1 MVANPDRIISYVH
14 NIIHIFNL
22 AVKYIQ
28 AFKSHELEIDVL
40 DAHYGEESGTARGHY
55 AEFAVALT
63 NLGIHAGMKQPV
75 VDPFIPQGLVWVKP
89 N

>member
-1 MVANPDRIISYVH
+1 MLKGKQAFEHGIKR
-14 NIIHIFNL
+14 NL
-22 AVKYIQ
+22 AIW
-28 AFKSHELEIDVL
+28 HHG
-40 DAHYGEESGTARGHY
+40 AHYGEESGAARGHYGEESGTTRGHY

-63 NLGIHAGMKQPV
+63 NLGIHAGMEQPV

>member
-1 MVANPDRIISYVH
+1 MLKGKQAFEHGIKR
-14 NIIHIFNL
+14 NL
-22 AVKYIQ
+22 AIW
-28 AFKSHELEIDVL
+28 HHG
-40 DAHYGEESGTARGHY
+40 AHYGEESGAARGHY

-63 NLGIHAGMKQPV
+63 NLGIHAGMEQPV